1 MTVRK
6 GGERSMKNGI
16 IFKHDLRSYLLAS
29 VLGVFAGLLVAFFAC
44 FPSDDLWG
52 LAFFSSQTFGFW
64 VFTCSLIAL
73 FSSKHY
79 AAGGCV
85 ALYVYFM
92 FYITGLYK
100 RLAVVLKM
108 QNTWAYFFKGFYEE
122 LSYGLLAA
130 ALCFALAF
138 ILWLARKDK
147 PIFVLLRFA
156 PLLVIAAEAIWL
168 WLWVI
173 NQNCFLFMAI
183 VDTLCA
189 AAYLFIILKRFDNRL
204 VKAKP
209 YLVIP
214 PENGSNNK

>member
-1 MTVRK
+1 
-6 GGERSMKNGI
+6 MKNSI
-16 IFKHDLRSYLLAS
+16 VFKHDLRSYLLAAA
-29 VLGVFAGLLVAFFAC
+29 LGVFTGLLVAFFAC
-44 FPSDDLWG
+44 FPSDGLWG

-108 QNTWAYFFKGFYEE
+108 QNTWAYFIKGFYGE

-130 ALCFALAF
+130 ALCFALAL
-138 ILWLARKDK
+138 ILWFARKDK

-173 NQNCFLFMAI
+173 YQNCFLFMAI

-189 AAYLFIILKRFDNRL
+189 AAYLTIILKCFNNRL
-204 VKAKP
+204 LKRKP
-209 YLVIP
+209 DFEIP
-214 PENGSNNK
+214 PESGSNNE

>member
-1 MTVRK
+1 
-6 GGERSMKNGI
+6 MKSRI
-16 IFKHDLRSYLLAS
+16 VFKNNLRAYLMAS
-29 VLGVFAGLLVAFFAC
+29 ALGVFAGLLVAFFAC
-44 FPSDDLWG
+44 FPGDGLWG

-79 AAGGCV
+79 TAGGCV

-122 LSYGLLAA
+122 FSYGLLAA

-138 ILWLARKDK
+138 ILWFARKDK

-173 NQNCFLFMAI
+173 YQNCFLFMAI
-183 VDTLCA
+183 VDTVCA
-189 AAYLFIILKRFDNRL
+189 AAYLSIILKRFNNRL
-204 VKAKP
+204 LKRKSDFE
-209 YLVIP
+209 IP
-214 PENGSNNK
+214 PESGSNNK